1 MYSYLNP
8 NTPDFKTYKRGSKRI
23 DRGLVPETTAR
34 KMKQYAEENN
44 TTPTVYYEAFY
55 HRFCGDHR
63 ALVIDVPRS
72 VMFGTWENSPFD
84 VNSRGFTSKDKK
96 SVPRYLDAFDKYA
109 NEHNIYVRAVELY
122 DSDTPNHQKAE
133 QID

>member
-1 MYSYLNP
+1 M
-8 NTPDFKTYKRGSKRI
+8 
-23 DRGLVPETTAR
+23 
-34 KMKQYAEENN
+34 
-44 TTPTVYYEAFY
+44 YYEAFY

-84 VNSRGFTSKDKK
+84 VNGRGFTSKDKK

-133 QID
+133 QIDRDITRATKFAENKCRRMRRDYWSIPIHTVRRELAIWNTLKWRRKRTR